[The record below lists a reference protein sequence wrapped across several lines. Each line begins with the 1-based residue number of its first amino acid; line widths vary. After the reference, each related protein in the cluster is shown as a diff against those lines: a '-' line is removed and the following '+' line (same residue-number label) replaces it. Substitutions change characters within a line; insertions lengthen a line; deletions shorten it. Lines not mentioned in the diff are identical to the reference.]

1 MAIVSTPPQKK
12 MANEKFLQKKN
23 SWIFLLPECFWINGN
38 CFYKKN
44 SKTLLQLASLRSL
57 KKKNLNLNLKI

>member
-1 MAIVSTPPQKK
+1 
-12 MANEKFLQKKN
+12 
-23 SWIFLLPECFWINGN
+23 LLPECFWINGN